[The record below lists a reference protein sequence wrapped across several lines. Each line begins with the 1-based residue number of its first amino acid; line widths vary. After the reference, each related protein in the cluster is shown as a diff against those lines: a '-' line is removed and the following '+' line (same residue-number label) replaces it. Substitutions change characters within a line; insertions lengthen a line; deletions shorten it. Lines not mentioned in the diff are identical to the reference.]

1 MNKHEPSQLSSQIT
15 DTGVTPPGTTKVSPS
30 QLISIIK
37 SKLQE
42 HRKMKRCEHVFNQL
56 TDKELRDL
64 GFYRYG
70 NRFFP
75 LDD

>member
-1 MNKHEPSQLSSQIT
+1 MAKYESSQLRIETS
-15 DTGVTPPGTTKVSPS
+15 TKEISNKVGPI
-30 QLISIIK
+30 QLLSNIK
-37 SKLQE
+37 HKLQE
-42 HRKMKRCEHVFNQL
+42 HRKMKQCEHVFNQL

-70 NRFFP
+70 SRFFP

>member
-1 MNKHEPSQLSSQIT
+1 MTKHA
-15 DTGVTPPGTTKVSPS
+15 PGQFGIEALTKVGPT
-30 QLISIIK
+30 QLINILK
-37 SKLQE
+37 NKLQE

-56 TDKELRDL
+56 TDQELRDL